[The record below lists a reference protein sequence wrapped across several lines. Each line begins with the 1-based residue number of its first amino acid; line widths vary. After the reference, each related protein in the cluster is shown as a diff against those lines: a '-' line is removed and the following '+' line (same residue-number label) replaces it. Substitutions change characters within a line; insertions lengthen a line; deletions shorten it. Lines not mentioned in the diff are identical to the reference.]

1 MLSDET
7 NPDDPA
13 IRFSIVLP
21 TNQTFPAHALP
32 ILLKNFA
39 LLDLT
44 EVTELDFKFIYTTS
58 WVPEL
63 ATFTMC
69 LPVVE
74 IIETDERSLPHL
86 ILAQAA
92 LRIADTDSIMCP
104 ALEVLRLYLLGN
116 SWPQGSWPD
125 CPPDPIT
132 EFVMECVI
140 LDDLPEMA
148 FIAEVDSMKVIWRR
162 RGPSEILG
170 YVCCASGS

>member
-1 MLSDET
+1 
-7 NPDDPA
+7 
-13 IRFSIVLP
+13 
-21 TNQTFPAHALP
+21 
-32 ILLKNFA
+32 
-39 LLDLT
+39 
-44 EVTELDFKFIYTTS
+44 
-58 WVPEL
+58 
-63 ATFTMC
+63 
-69 LPVVE
+69 
-74 IIETDERSLPHL
+74 
-86 ILAQAA
+86 
-92 LRIADTDSIMCP
+92 MCP